1 ITDNPHIWSHDKL
14 LILDPHARVEAYP
27 GGLELSTTRPPED
40 PKNDRDTYPGHFTPF
55 SAIIKPTDNV
65 YQGTAIR
72 LPLRLPN
79 SGSTVKNTP
88 TTIESARQMFR
99 DFIAKELP
107 ESMLFLKHITTI
119 ELKEIDEEGMVTVLA
134 TAKIEN
140 ADAVAVQ
147 RSRNRG
153 REEEMTHYRLTTT
166 VQLHSEPVSKREWI
180 ITHFVEKYQVA
191 SAHMTNRL
199 GRNIDEVKADMS
211 TDKLLPH
218 VALALPIPEEGATSV
233 PGFHG
238 RLFTLLPLPIITGFP
253 LHINAVLALTSSRQ
267 NLRNAQ
273 DVVAATREE
282 FLVEWNRVIFSEF
295 VPKAWASLMD
305 YVVTHDRTTNVF
317 DIWPAPVATRDG
329 DPGYWYPLPSRL
341 LEEAAGKAVWPL
353 SEKKFALLGEVLIAS
368 EGETGAP
375 LSALE
380 ACHVPLVLAPSRVLE
395 LVKASS
401 FKTRLLSPET
411 AQPYIKKNPN
421 ILSDLDAKT
430 LKSICDYLASANDLN
445 LLLNLPIIPNVEGE
459 YTSIH
464 THATYTMVNSPE
476 AFVFGTVDR
485 ELLAADSMS
494 PKTRKVLLSHSAGL
508 IRELEPANVARY
520 LHKQVGAF
528 GGTKLAN
535 VMNGVSSATVEWLIK
550 FWTWLDGWEKLNALV
565 NDAASWSAVQKLH
578 ALPLRSESDKL
589 VLRLVEKSAVRHV
602 GTDPEVVSG
611 LVALDVPVLHGSLP
625 NGPAL
630 QRVSR
635 PSTDVVFILQNVAK
649 NKPFSGALDDQEAR
663 RTLHEF
669 FTTQLASYLR
679 PKARHLP
686 RPSLD
691 SECRKSLRRIP
702 IFPVL
707 NAGVRGAESV
717 TFDDAPEGACF
728 VDESVK
734 VVPSIRG
741 TPFVDHGQSRTLY
754 AALEGTIVESEV
766 SVLRRAIEREAWSQ
780 QDQVPGLLVA
790 LVDRLI
796 RRLNEVDKV
805 MLERIGEL
813 PIVEVGGRTGRLN
826 PKQVVDPISELAGLY
841 DTEDEVLPVGQFA
854 KEGTGTYIHQLRS
867 YRMLRNAL
875 NPATITER
883 VTRIAD
889 PTKTMKGR
897 EEKALR
903 LLRLLDSYVRPRG
916 AELSPE
922 IVRIL
927 RSSAWIPV
935 GGAFYR
941 PSECW
946 DHRSTETFL
955 CDMVLP
961 RISFTIGS
969 LQLRENLGWTKVP
982 FETLR
987 RQFLAVLDADPNR
1000 SATSRMDDSDRVELV
1015 LRELALGLKTS
1026 RVLEEQIELLVEALG
1041 DSDWVPTSRGTRVQA
1056 RRSMLEIVYLGSKF
1070 HPVSSA
1076 LLQFAGMEELLGI
1089 MGIPKRPS
1097 MNSMYAALQEVS
1109 NELSEQ
1115 GIKVHERDHLIRT
1128 SIAILEEINRNRDS
1142 IEFDPHQLLIPTESF
1157 TLAPALTVL
1166 FNDMGDAS
1174 PTPQPGLAFA
1184 HPSLSQALAYTLGLR
1199 KISEEE
1205 FARDEDDID
1214 AFHIAEDLTARIQSV
1229 LMEYDMDHSSNE
1241 WIANADDAKARSFT
1255 FLIDE
1260 ARFEGRRVLGG
1271 LTEFQSGPALV
1282 IHNDGVF
1289 TEKDFQGLGNIGRGG
1304 KADETDSIGRFGLG
1318 ALSFYHFSETIFRFP
1333 LRTALQA
1340 AESKLSK
1347 HSFSALDASE
1357 VVNRFYSN
1365 ASQSLFFTKSVTSIA
1380 AIRRSPDLNIH
1391 STWSIT
1397 ASRNRMTIGEE
1408 GTTTATT
1415 LDLVLASPNAT
1426 GSQSEKW
1433 MITESRMDSESFP
1446 PTFHTLFPRYRLPS
1460 PTFGIAMNVS
1470 AKDTIKESRLFA
1482 TLPLPISISLPIHIH
1497 ATWIVAQDRR
1507 SIRCDAPDAGGHRTM
1522 DSQYNQHILENV
1534 IPNLYLRSLAIIARH
1549 YPKLIRNFWPR
1560 KPQDGLSRMV
1570 ATSVYKQLI
1579 SSTEPVLLTVENQ
1592 PIAPVDA
1599 IVHFWHL
1606 SPAAVRKILTELKIP
1621 NYVPSPHFDTGFLD
1635 DWGSLRRDSPA
1646 EVAQVLR
1653 DGASMVQRLWR
1664 SNQQFPSKFNSD
1676 DVLSIL
1682 EYLMKDK
1689 EPLEGVPLLPRE
1701 DGQLSIFQSPD
1712 HRSVFA
1718 SHKSDIADLFGRS
1731 VVVSSAVPELVVQK
1745 MAQCGVNVKELDAG
1759 GMRELL
1765 QHHNDPITPSREK
1778 ATTDAQIDWHK
1789 NLLLFLAQP
1798 TPPVKIEELSN
1809 LPLLPTVGGD
1819 SVISRDYALENRVW
1833 WRSVLEDISFTR
1845 VILQLGITSVNLLP
1859 GTLEKTD
1866 PITLP
1871 RILGLLSRFDHNLQ
1885 QIHEQV
1891 DEGGWA
1897 SFARYLKTWIE
1908 PHPLSQLSSPHF
1920 STLVNLPIFEGQ
1932 RGPDRLPFVS
1942 ASQVLVLPTGI
1953 SLQGIAQYLPDNTIF
1968 AMPSMELTAILRRG
1982 NNHERAL
1989 SFDNLLHRLQI
2000 PEQLA
2005 EGTENEYLGLLQLV
2019 TAHHGHPYQG
2029 RLIPDMNRD
2038 MQRPDHLYDHRV
2050 ELFTVAF
2057 DGRPDLFIHPT
2068 FRHIVDNLRHLGL
2081 QHDVT
2086 PQRLL
2091 QCVRAVD
2098 SDARRGIEVG
2108 RRATWMWDY
2117 VNDAPQPIREVDFNE
2132 LRALRFIPRHVQR
2145 HPANPDFDRHA
2156 SDLPAVVSLDEL
2168 YIPERMSIAWTQRAS
2183 FVATPTAIIRAV
2195 FPELGEPTPPDVVR
2209 HLVQLAT
2216 QVAPAHPQSS
2226 LVFSEI
2232 RRVYDWLQS
2241 NKKDTSGLLQ
2251 SLSGQSLW
2259 LNVDSDSDTWT
2270 WRSAEE
2276 LVFDL
2281 QYDGGQH
2288 FDVRNFLMRYR
2299 SLLVDVGARE
2309 YRYAELP
2316 SAATSTANVPHPEK
2330 VRRGEFQ
2337 EGDVVAVNGVLPEY
2351 PLPPA
2356 AGTTAFAIKSVLD
2369 FVYTGAFTRPSC
2381 TTSEEAATAL
2391 EDLLNLLELSN
2402 IWDIPELK
2410 VQAVTSIVE
2419 LRLIRVET
2427 CDSVLERA
2435 EACQAQDLA
2444 QKSCLMEDLQRR
2456 RARAQAVDEE
2466 YEKLEKFHID
2476 RRRIVF
2482 VDSDYT
2488 MRGGYGVVQKAE
2500 LYESAYLPTWI
2511 VAHPP
2516 QKVVVKQIKMP
2527 PAGFTP
2533 DLKSA
2538 FTKEILVYDTI
2549 DALNFLHNLEPP
2561 VCHGDIKSANV
2572 LVGADFRARL
2582 CDFGLARL
2590 LEDNGFERLET
2601 STGFKG
2607 SIRWCSPEVLDG
2619 QPRSS
2624 TSDVYSWAWLVWE
2637 IMTGELPY
2645 AGTNAEYS
2653 IIRQIFESP
2662 RPQVNG
2668 EARLSDCLQLWEL
2681 MTRCWEVNPPERP
2694 TASMCQT
2701 AVAYLPHCTP
2711 SAPSN
2716 DGERSP
2722 RLLETLGDLE
2732 GWKGNTPE
2740 SLSYLNEALK
2750 RYEEEANA
2758 KGVASVLEKQAAT
2771 LYRASNYRATFT
2783 AATAAL
2789 DAYKALGD
2797 PRGVTQAS
2805 FWLSASLRM
2814 QGKESE
2820 ALPLLREAFEG
2831 YQAQKNDIWAARCLM
2846 AIGEIQRLQKQVQ
2859 EALITVDQAMAIT
2872 LRSGDRLGASRALGI
2887 IARAHQD
2894 LGDLTQAAAVI
2905 SEASTIARKIGWD
2918 LGLSDGLVIMANIK
2932 VKEGQYQQ
2940 AEELY
2945 REAIPVARRSNE
2957 RWCLAYLLDSFGWC
2971 LEIQSKI
2978 SQATPLLREAWQLY
2992 QDMGRE
2998 DIARPIASRLATLEG
3013 DQCKWDAALFWKNR
3027 VIAGYRYQKRR
3038 EDIAWCLEDKVAI
3051 LRKAGRY
3058 DEAALHLEA
3067 AIVIWEEEGYHD
3079 FWTSSRLRDLITLPK
3094 TLAKWERPLLCDVK
3108 RLQRRDE
3115 QYEKLRRFQVGR
3127 RRIVPVENNPTRAGG
3142 YGIVQKA
3149 ELHESPY
3156 LPSWLAMR
3164 RYGPP
3169 QIVAVKQIRIPLGG
3183 FTPDLKR
3190 AFTKEI
3196 LIWSSLEE
3204 HPGIAKFLGFYADF
3218 KRSEAWL
3225 LSPWEP
3231 NGNISE
3237 FVAKRKLE
3245 IPEKLGL
3252 IMTGELPYA
3261 DTNADFSIIRQI
3273 FESPRPQ
3280 VNGEARLS
3288 DCLQVWELMTRCW
3301 EVKPLERPTTSMCK
3315 TTVEY
3320 LPHCTP
3326 SAPTNDGERSPQL
3339 LETLGDLEN
3348 WKGNT
3353 SQSLSYLS
3361 EALTRYEKE
3370 GNAEGVASVLEKQAA
3385 TLYQDSD
3392 FRATFIA
3399 ATAALEAFKNLED
3412 PRGITRASFW
3422 LACSLSME
3430 GRDSEALPRFREAFD
3445 GYQTQKN
3452 DVGAVRCLAAI
3463 GDIQRRFH
3471 QNEAALTTLD
3481 QATTMAARSGDRLGV
3496 ARALGIVACTHTDL
3510 GDLDRATET
3519 ISDVCTIARSLGW
3532 DLGLSNG
3539 LGELADIK
3547 VKEGSYEAAEK
3558 LYQESIS
3565 VARRGNG
3572 RWELAAWLQALAEY
3586 LRIQSKL
3593 AESEP
3598 MLEEAWRLYRDMEQ
3612 QRWAAQVASSLGRLK
3627 GAQWRWNDA
3636 LEWQD
3641 RVIMVYRSLKDQTEL
3656 ASSLEGKAAILR
3668 KAERYD
3674 EAALHLEA
3682 AIVIWEEE
3690 DVREV
3695 ETSPVVRRQTTSAA
3709 VA

>member
-1 ITDNPHIWSHDKL
+1 
-14 LILDPHARVEAYP
+14 
-27 GGLELSTTRPPED
+27 
-40 PKNDRDTYPGHFTPF
+40 
-55 SAIIKPTDNV
+55 
-65 YQGTAIR
+65 
-72 LPLRLPN
+72 
-79 SGSTVKNTP
+79 
-88 TTIESARQMFR
+88 
-99 DFIAKELP
+99 
-107 ESMLFLKHITTI
+107 
-119 ELKEIDEEGMVTVLA
+119 
-134 TAKIEN
+134 
-140 ADAVAVQ
+140 
-147 RSRNRG
+147 
-153 REEEMTHYRLTTT
+153 MTHYRLTTT
-166 VQLHSEPVSKREWI
+166 VQLHSEPVLKREWI
-180 ITHFVEKYQVA
+180 ITHFVEKYHVA

-199 GRNIDEVKADMS
+199 GRSEDEVKADMS

-218 VALALPIPEEGATSV
+218 VALALPISEEGATSV
-233 PGFHG
+233 PEFHG

-305 YVVTHDRTTNVF
+305 YVVTHDRTINVF

-329 DPGYWYPLPSRL
+329 DPGYWYPLLSRL
-341 LEEAAGKAVWPL
+341 LEEAAGQAVWPL
-353 SEKKFALLGEVLIAS
+353 SAKKFALLEEVVIAL
-368 EGETGAP
+368 EGEKGAP
-375 LSALE
+375 LAALE
-380 ACHVPLVLAPSRVLE
+380 ACHVPLVLAPSRVFE
-395 LVKASS
+395 LVKASL
-401 FKTRLLSPET
+401 FKARLLSPET
-411 AQPYIKKNPN
+411 AQLYITKNSN
-421 ILSDLDAKT
+421 TLSTLDAKT
-430 LKSICDYLASANDLN
+430 IRSICDYLASANDLN
-445 LLLNLPIIPNVEGE
+445 ILLHLPIIPNVNGE
-459 YTSIH
+459 HTSIH
-464 THATYTMVNSPE
+464 THATYTMVTNAE
-476 AFVFGTVDR
+476 ASVFGTVDR
-485 ELLAADSMS
+485 DLLAADSMS
-494 PKTRKVLLSHSAGL
+494 PKTRQVLLSHSAGL
-508 IRELEPANVARY
+508 IRGLEPTNVARY
-520 LHKQVGAF
+520 LQKQVGSF

-535 VMNGVSSATVEWLIK
+535 VTNGVSSTTVGWLIK
-550 FWTWLDGWEKLNALV
+550 FWTWLDGWDKLNALV
-565 NDAASWSAVQKLH
+565 NDAASWSAIQKLH
-578 ALPLRSESDKL
+578 ALPLRSGNDRP

-630 QRVSR
+630 QRVSK

-649 NKPFSGALDDQEAR
+649 NKPFSSALDDQEAR

-679 PKARHLP
+679 PKARHLS
-686 RPSLD
+686 RPSLESD
-691 SECRKSLRRIP
+691 CRNTLRRIP

-707 NAGVRGAESV
+707 NAGVRGEESV
-717 TFDDAPEGACF
+717 TFDDVAPEGACF

-734 VVPSIRG
+734 VVPSIRE

-754 AALEGTIVESEV
+754 TALEGGNVESEV

-796 RRLNEVDKV
+796 RRLNDVDKP
-805 MLERIGEL
+805 MLDRIGEL
-813 PIVEVGGRTGRLN
+813 PIVEVGGRTERLS
-826 PKQVVDPISELAGLY
+826 PKEVVDPISELAGLY

-854 KEGTGTYIHQLRS
+854 KEGTGTYIHQLRN
-867 YRMLRNAL
+867 YGMLRNAL
-875 NPATITER
+875 TPATITER

-889 PTKTMKGR
+889 PTKAMKGR

-916 AELSPE
+916 AELSAE

-961 RISFTIGS
+961 RMSFTIGS
-969 LQLRENLGWTKVP
+969 LQHREYLGWTKVP
-982 FETLR
+982 FDTLR

-1000 SATSRMDDSDRVELV
+1000 SATSRMDDSDRVESV
-1015 LRELALGLKTS
+1015 LRELALGSKTG
-1026 RVLEEQIELLVEALG
+1026 RVVEEQIDSLVEALG

-1070 HPVSSA
+1070 YPVSSA
-1076 LLQFAGMEELLGI
+1076 LLQFAGMEELLAR
-1089 MGIPKRPS
+1089 MGIPQRPS
-1097 MNSMYAALQEVS
+1097 MSSLYSALQEVS

-1166 FNDMGDAS
+1166 FNDMGDAP

-1184 HPSLSQALAYTLGLR
+1184 HPSLSQALAHTLGLR

-1318 ALSFYHFSETIFRFP
+1318 ALSFYHFSELPWAVSGHYLLLLDPSQRYLPRSRAGTRRTGIRVSLSICAMRYPDQLGPLENLFGFRAADGFYNGTIFRFP

-1340 AESKLSK
+1340 EESNLSK

-1397 ASRNRMTIGEE
+1397 ASRNRMTNGEE

-1415 LDLVLASPNAT
+1415 LDLVLASPNAA
-1426 GSQSEKW
+1426 GSQTEKW

-1460 PTFGIAMNVS
+1460 PTIGIAMNVS

-1482 TLPLPISISLPIHIH
+1482 TLPLPISISLPVHIH

-1534 IPNLYLRSLAIIARH
+1534 LPTLYLRSLAIIARH
-1549 YPKLIRNFWPR
+1549 HPKLIRNFWPR

-1606 SPAAVRKILTELKIP
+1606 SPAAVRKILTELQIP

-1664 SNQQFPSKFNSD
+1664 SNQQSPSKFNSD

-1689 EPLEGVPLLPRE
+1689 EPLEGVPLLLRE

-1731 VVVSSAVPELVVQK
+1731 TVVSSAVPALVVQK
-1745 MAQCGVNVKELDAG
+1745 MAQCGVNVKSLDAG

-1765 QHHNDPITPSREK
+1765 QYHHDPITPSSEK

-1789 NLLLFLAQP
+1789 QLLTFLAQP

-1819 SVISRDYALENRVW
+1819 SVISLDYARENRIW
-1833 WRSVLEDISFTR
+1833 WRSVLEDISLTR
-1845 VILQLGITSVNLLP
+1845 VILQLGITSVNILP

-1885 QIHEQV
+1885 QIHEQM
-1891 DEGGWA
+1891 DEGDWA

-1908 PHPLSQLSSPHF
+1908 PHPLSQLSGPHF

-1932 RGPDRLPFVS
+1932 RGLSRLPFVS

-1953 SLQGIAQYLPDNTIF
+1953 SLQGIGEYLPDNIIF
-1968 AMPSMELTAILRRG
+1968 AMPSEELAAILRRG
-1982 NNHERAL
+1982 HNHVQAL
-1989 SFDNLLHRLQI
+1989 SFDNFLHRLQI

-2005 EGTENEYLGLLQLV
+2005 EGAENEYLGLLQLV
-2019 TAHHGHPYQG
+2019 SAHHGQPYQG
-2029 RLIPDMNRD
+2029 RLIPDMSRV

-2057 DGRPDLFIHPT
+2057 DGRLDLFIHPT

-2081 QHDVT
+2081 QHEVT

-2091 QCVRAVD
+2091 QCVRVVD
-2098 SDARRGIEVG
+2098 NDARGGIEVG
-2108 RRATWMWDY
+2108 RRARWMWDY
-2117 VNDAPQPIREVDFNE
+2117 VNDTPQPIREVDFNE

-2145 HPANPDFDRHA
+2145 HPANSDFDRYA
-2156 SDLPAVVSLDEL
+2156 SNLPAVVSLDEL
-2168 YIPERMSIAWTQRAS
+2168 CIPERMSIAWTQRAG

-2209 HLVQLAT
+2209 HVVQLAT

-2226 LVFSEI
+2226 QVFSEI

-2241 NKKDTSGLLQ
+2241 NKKDTSNLLQ

-2270 WRSAEE
+2270 WRSAGE

-2330 VRRGEFQ
+2330 VRRGWCTLRQNGRLFDICFRVEGQEIPAHRGMLAAVVPHFMTAFAGDFQ
-2337 EGDVVAVNGVLPEY
+2337 EGDVVAVDGALPDY
-2351 PLPPA
+2351 PLPAA

-2369 FVYTGAFTRPSC
+2369 FVYTGIFTRPTC

-2435 EACQAQDLA
+2435 EACQAEDLA
-2444 QKSCLMEDLQRR
+2444 QVCRETK
-2456 RARAQAVDEE
+2456 AQN
-2466 YEKLEKFHID
+2466 
-2476 RRRIVF
+2476 
-2482 VDSDYT
+2482 
-2488 MRGGYGVVQKAE
+2488 Q
-2500 LYESAYLPTWI
+2500 
-2511 VAHPP
+2511 
-2516 QKVVVKQIKMP
+2516 
-2527 PAGFTP
+2527 
-2533 DLKSA
+2533 
-2538 FTKEILVYDTI
+2538 
-2549 DALNFLHNLEPP
+2549 
-2561 VCHGDIKSANV
+2561 
-2572 LVGADFRARL
+2572 
-2582 CDFGLARL
+2582 
-2590 LEDNGFERLET
+2590 
-2601 STGFKG
+2601 
-2607 SIRWCSPEVLDG
+2607 
-2619 QPRSS
+2619 
-2624 TSDVYSWAWLVWE
+2624 
-2637 IMTGELPY
+2637 
-2645 AGTNAEYS
+2645 
-2653 IIRQIFESP
+2653 
-2662 RPQVNG
+2662 
-2668 EARLSDCLQLWEL
+2668 
-2681 MTRCWEVNPPERP
+2681 
-2694 TASMCQT
+2694 
-2701 AVAYLPHCTP
+2701 
-2711 SAPSN
+2711 
-2716 DGERSP
+2716 
-2722 RLLETLGDLE
+2722 
-2732 GWKGNTPE
+2732 
-2740 SLSYLNEALK
+2740 
-2750 RYEEEANA
+2750 
-2758 KGVASVLEKQAAT
+2758 
-2771 LYRASNYRATFT
+2771 
-2783 AATAAL
+2783 
-2789 DAYKALGD
+2789 
-2797 PRGVTQAS
+2797 
-2805 FWLSASLRM
+2805 
-2814 QGKESE
+2814 
-2820 ALPLLREAFEG
+2820 
-2831 YQAQKNDIWAARCLM
+2831 
-2846 AIGEIQRLQKQVQ
+2846 
-2859 EALITVDQAMAIT
+2859 
-2872 LRSGDRLGASRALGI
+2872 
-2887 IARAHQD
+2887 
-2894 LGDLTQAAAVI
+2894 
-2905 SEASTIARKIGWD
+2905 
-2918 LGLSDGLVIMANIK
+2918 
-2932 VKEGQYQQ
+2932 
-2940 AEELY
+2940 
-2945 REAIPVARRSNE
+2945 
-2957 RWCLAYLLDSFGWC
+2957 
-2971 LEIQSKI
+2971 
-2978 SQATPLLREAWQLY
+2978 
-2992 QDMGRE
+2992 
-2998 DIARPIASRLATLEG
+2998 
-3013 DQCKWDAALFWKNR
+3013 
-3027 VIAGYRYQKRR
+3027 
-3038 EDIAWCLEDKVAI
+3038 
-3051 LRKAGRY
+3051 
-3058 DEAALHLEA
+3058 
-3067 AIVIWEEEGYHD
+3067 
-3079 FWTSSRLRDLITLPK
+3079 WT
-3094 TLAKWERPLLCDVK
+3094 
-3108 RLQRRDE
+3108 
-3115 QYEKLRRFQVGR
+3115 
-3127 RRIVPVENNPTRAGG
+3127 
-3142 YGIVQKA
+3142 
-3149 ELHESPY
+3149 
-3156 LPSWLAMR
+3156 
-3164 RYGPP
+3164 
-3169 QIVAVKQIRIPLGG
+3169 
-3183 FTPDLKR
+3183 
-3190 AFTKEI
+3190 
-3196 LIWSSLEE
+3196 
-3204 HPGIAKFLGFYADF
+3204 
-3218 KRSEAWL
+3218 
-3225 LSPWEP
+3225 
-3231 NGNISE
+3231 
-3237 FVAKRKLE
+3237 
-3245 IPEKLGL
+3245 
-3252 IMTGELPYA
+3252 
-3261 DTNADFSIIRQI
+3261 
-3273 FESPRPQ
+3273 
-3280 VNGEARLS
+3280 
-3288 DCLQVWELMTRCW
+3288 
-3301 EVKPLERPTTSMCK
+3301 
-3315 TTVEY
+3315 
-3320 LPHCTP
+3320 
-3326 SAPTNDGERSPQL
+3326 
-3339 LETLGDLEN
+3339 
-3348 WKGNT
+3348 
-3353 SQSLSYLS
+3353 
-3361 EALTRYEKE
+3361 
-3370 GNAEGVASVLEKQAA
+3370 
-3385 TLYQDSD
+3385 
-3392 FRATFIA
+3392 
-3399 ATAALEAFKNLED
+3399 
-3412 PRGITRASFW
+3412 
-3422 LACSLSME
+3422 
-3430 GRDSEALPRFREAFD
+3430 
-3445 GYQTQKN
+3445 
-3452 DVGAVRCLAAI
+3452 
-3463 GDIQRRFH
+3463 
-3471 QNEAALTTLD
+3471 
-3481 QATTMAARSGDRLGV
+3481 
-3496 ARALGIVACTHTDL
+3496 
-3510 GDLDRATET
+3510 
-3519 ISDVCTIARSLGW
+3519 
-3532 DLGLSNG
+3532 
-3539 LGELADIK
+3539 
-3547 VKEGSYEAAEK
+3547 
-3558 LYQESIS
+3558 
-3565 VARRGNG
+3565 
-3572 RWELAAWLQALAEY
+3572 
-3586 LRIQSKL
+3586 
-3593 AESEP
+3593 
-3598 MLEEAWRLYRDMEQ
+3598 
-3612 QRWAAQVASSLGRLK
+3612 
-3627 GAQWRWNDA
+3627 
-3636 LEWQD
+3636 
-3641 RVIMVYRSLKDQTEL
+3641 
-3656 ASSLEGKAAILR
+3656 
-3668 KAERYD
+3668 
-3674 EAALHLEA
+3674 
-3682 AIVIWEEE
+3682 
-3690 DVREV
+3690 
-3695 ETSPVVRRQTTSAA
+3695 
-3709 VA
+3709 